1 MNSINDCF
9 NIILMDYADK
19 KTQKALSLF
28 VFLLM
33 IFPFINKKVMLFR
46 ESSNIKNIIKNIYI
60 TREINEN
67 K

>member
-9 NIILMDYADK
+9 NILLMDYADK
-19 KTQKALSLF
+19 KIHKALSLF

-33 IFPFINKKVMLFR
+33 IFPFVNKKVMLFR